1 MDQKKN
7 VKVDVEKISKYVYTT
22 LFIAAQVV
30 GLVLTV
36 IGLVTVVKMSQQ
48 KFGLT
53 NLKPLFQMISG
64 IVFAI
69 VGVILIGVSYTIR
82 WKHRVI
88 KRLEA
93 IEKALSL
100 QEAKATEDEE
110 PSVDVASSEP
120 ASEQEQ

>member
-1 MDQKKN
+1 MNQKKN
-7 VKVDVEKISKYVYTT
+7 VKVDVEKVSKYVYTT

-30 GLVLTV
+30 GLALTV

-100 QEAKATEDEE
+100 QEAKAAEDEE

>member
-1 MDQKKN
+1 MNQKKN

-30 GLVLTV
+30 GLALTV

-100 QEAKATEDEE
+100 QESKDAGTEESSE
-110 PSVDVASSEP
+110 DVASSEP
-120 ASEQEQ
+120 VSEQEQ

>member
-1 MDQKKN
+1 MNQKKN

-30 GLVLTV
+30 GLALTV

-100 QEAKATEDEE
+100 QDAKAAEDEE

-120 ASEQEQ
+120 VSEQEQ

>member
-7 VKVDVEKISKYVYTT
+7 VKVDVEKISKYVYAT

-100 QEAKATEDEE
+100 QEAKAAEDEE

>member
-100 QEAKATEDEE
+100 QEAKAAEDEE